1 MKRTSVILV
10 LLALI
15 VVAVGATAQRPKSY
29 RHLRK
34 FDGDTVAYLT
44 HNWGFHTAGAYTDR
58 TIGDFLDDCE
68 LPIKSVGVF
77 TSSTGR
83 MFLFRFYVR
92 DYDELYPYTPSEYV
106 KRLAKA
112 GGYPID
118 MSQGAN
124 LSKYSVDV
132 FFSSPKV
139 EEDYK
144 HIFPNLFIEDSRHFA
159 LSKELRREI
168 EDWQIDDVRY
178 SLGIQH
184 HAPKGYRSLSECEQD
199 TIAYV
204 EANWGF
210 KSQAY
215 FGDITVGT
223 FLNIFE
229 LPIRRVSLRCDAGGR
244 LCTIFLI
251 FHPDQQTN
259 DPATW
264 GMGYVTLVLTW
275 SNNYPTIEELSPTFE
290 GLEPYKEVEYE
301 WRDEY
306 RSLFE
311 NFLLDDIQYNGGAF
325 S

>member
-1 MKRTSVILV
+1 MRRWVYIFPILV
-10 LLALI
+10 LL
-15 VVAVGATAQRPKSY
+15 VVAIEVVAQRPKDY

-44 HNWGFHTAGAYTDR
+44 HNWGFRTAGTYADR

-68 LPIKSVGVF
+68 LPIRSVGIF

-83 MFLFRFYVR
+83 MFRFRFYVR
-92 DYDELYPYTPSEYV
+92 DYDELYPYTPSEQV

-132 FFSSPKV
+132 LFSTPKV

-144 HIFPNLFIEDSRHFA
+144 HLFPNVEIEQRRHFV

-168 EDWQIDDVRY
+168 EDWRIEDVRY

-184 HAPKGYRSLSECEQD
+184 HAPNGYRSLSECEQD
-199 TIAYV
+199 TIAYLK
-204 EANWGF
+204 ANWGLNAQVAF
-210 KSQAY
+210 D
-215 FGDITVGT
+215 GITVGT

-229 LPIRRVSLRCDAGGR
+229 LPIERVSLRCDVDGR
-244 LCTIFLI
+244 LCIIYLI
-251 FHPDQQTN
+251 FNPNQQTA

-264 GMGYVTLVLTW
+264 GMGYVTLVL
-275 SNNYPTIEELSPTFE
+275 SLANKLPTIEQLSPTFE

-311 NFLLDDIQYNGGAF
+311 SYLLDGIQYNGGTF
-325 S
+325 F